1 MTKEAINEYL
11 DELEHWLLNAS
22 AVISVEVSST
32 WVNQFPEEAAVFILR
47 EDDAIVYVSETG
59 NLKNKMAELVSDN
72 HFEDDM
78 SGLLNDIIAKHLKL
92 SYLLV
97 DLGRKE
103 LEERILERI
112 SASKKTYTKAGKQ
125 QSHKNAYEKWTT
137 EDDEKL
143 ELLFC
148 EGKTVKELSAIFER
162 NEGSIN
168 SRIKKLELREKYD
181 R

>member
-1 MTKEAINEYL
+1 MTKEAINQYL
-11 DELEHWLLNAS
+11 AELEHQLLNQS
-22 AVISVEVSST
+22 EKISIGLNTS
-32 WVNQFPEEAAVFILR
+32 WVNQFPDETAVYIFR
-47 EDDAIVYVSETG
+47 EDDAIVHVGETK
-59 NLKNKMAELVSDN
+59 NLNAQMIKLVSTKSVN
-72 HFEDDM
+72 DDM
-78 SGLLNDIIAKHLKL
+78 GMLLNDVIARSLKL

-103 LEERILERI
+103 LEERILKRI
-112 SASKKTYTKAGKQ
+112 GITNKTYTKAEKQ
-125 QSHKNAYEKWTT
+125 QAHKNAYERWTQ

-148 EGKTVKELSAIFER
+148 EGKSVKELMAIFER
-162 NEGSIN
+162 QEGAIR

>member
-1 MTKEAINEYL
+1 MKKEVINQYL
-11 DELEHWLLNAS
+11 DELEHQLLNES
-22 AVISVEVSST
+22 TVIPVEVSST
-32 WVNQFPEEAAVFILR
+32 WINQFPEAAAVFILR
-47 EDDAIVYVSETG
+47 EDDAIVYVSETD
-59 NLKNKMAELVSDN
+59 NLKNKMAELIRTKG
-72 HFEDDM
+72 FGDDM
-78 SGLLNDIIAKHLKL
+78 NGLLNEVIAKHLKL
-92 SYLLV
+92 SYLVV

-103 LEERILERI
+103 LEERIWDKTVTPKR
-112 SASKKTYTKAGKQ
+112 TYTKAEKQ
-125 QSHKNAYEKWTT
+125 QSHKNAYEKWTM

-148 EGKTVKELSAIFER
+148 ERKTVKELSALFGR